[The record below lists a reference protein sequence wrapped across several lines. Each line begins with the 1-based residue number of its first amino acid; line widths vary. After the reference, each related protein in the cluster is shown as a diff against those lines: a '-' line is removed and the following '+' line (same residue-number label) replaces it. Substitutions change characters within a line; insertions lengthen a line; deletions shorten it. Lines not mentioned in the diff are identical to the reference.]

1 MKKQQLEIQK
11 SLLNI
16 MPVMPAEKHENVEKE
31 YD

>member
-16 MPVMPAEKHENVEKE
+16 MPVMPAEKRENVEKE